1 MLVNACLV
9 NFSSISAKAV
19 SLIKKHITYS
29 DLRKTTNVSTPN
41 CLLTLSGVSLLVH
54 VSWITAEVFLLI
66 TKPIAQEDMAFISKH
81 EVKKVKHEF
90 DTLFRVK
97 RRVYVGEIILRY
109 KTKLVWILQL
119 KITANIG

>member
-1 MLVNACLV
+1 MLTLFPMLVNACLV

-54 VSWITAEVFLLI
+54 VSWITTEVFLLI

-109 KTKLVWILQL
+109 KTKLV
-119 KITANIG
+119 

>member
-1 MLVNACLV
+1 MLTLFPMLVNACLV

-41 CLLTLSGVSLLVH
+41 CLLTLSDVSLSVH
-54 VSWITAEVFLLI
+54 VSWITGITAEVFLLI

-81 EVKKVKHEF
+81 EKLSMSLIHYSVLSDVSTLVK
-90 DTLFRVK
+90 
-97 RRVYVGEIILRY
+97 
-109 KTKLVWILQL
+109 
-119 KITANIG
+119 

>member
-1 MLVNACLV
+1 MLTLFPMLVNACLV

-41 CLLTLSGVSLLVH
+41 CLLTLSDVSLLVH

-66 TKPIAQEDMAFISKH
+66 TKPTAQEDMAFISKH
-81 EVKKVKHEF
+81 EKLNMSLIHYSVLSDVSTLVKYSS
-90 DTLFRVK
+90 DTRLSSFES
-97 RRVYVGEIILRY
+97 YS
-109 KTKLVWILQL
+109 
-119 KITANIG
+119 